1 MSKFSVGVGSTNPIK
16 VAAVRAAV
24 EEILKF
30 HADVTREGSTFWRGR
45 LKVEPSDLS
54 IDGFDVDSGVAA
66 QPLTDNETRRGA
78 QNRARA
84 VLEQNPELDLA
95 FGLEGGVMMDPFDSQ
110 MYTTVW
116 IAVVSREETGEF
128 RESIAGGGRI
138 LVPSKLAE
146 KIQSGGEM
154 GPTMDEML
162 NTVNSKHKGGLFGV
176 VTSGVVPRQREY
188 EEIAVM
194 ALSLWWTGK
203 TPLHE

>member
-1 MSKFSVGVGSTNPIK
+1 MNKFVVGVGSTNPIK
-16 VAAVRAAV
+16 IAAVRAAV
-24 EEILKF
+24 EEILLF
-30 HADVTREGSTFWRGR
+30 HADSARGGSTFRR
-45 LKVEPSDLS
+45 ESLKVEPPDLS
-54 IDGFDVDSGVAA
+54 VTGFEVDSGVAA
-66 QPLTDNETRRGA
+66 QPMTDDETRRGA
-78 QNRARA
+78 INRARA
-84 VLEQNPELDLA
+84 VLDQNPDLDLA
-95 FGLEGGVMMDPFDSQ
+95 FGLEGGVMVDPFDGQ

-116 IAVVSREETGEF
+116 IAVVGREETGEV

-146 KIQSGGEM
+146 RIQAGCEM

-188 EEIAVM
+188 QEIAVM
-194 ALSLWWTGK
+194 AVSLWWTGK